1 MADST
6 GQPMLEV
13 GIGADIT
20 QLQASLIAA
29 ENELR
34 GFQSEI
40 KKTTD
45 TGRIAELSQSIETT
59 KQKIAGLNAEINK
72 SPKKFGDATNALGNL
87 SRVAQDAPYGFIGIA
102 NNLNPLLE
110 SFQRLSKT
118 EGGTKKALGAMAAG
132 LTGPAGIGIALSVVS
147 SLLVAFG
154 DDIGLF
160 IDKATGGSAA
170 LREYSN
176 AFSGAKSA
184 FTDAYVEVEKVNSA
198 FDQFHNGTISKKD
211 ALDQYN
217 STLGKVYGT
226 TKDIAE
232 AEKLFIDNKDN
243 YVQAALYRA
252 AGQLALKKAAEEAF
266 KQLEAQ
272 NAPQNANKA
281 SLFMGEGLGAFALS
295 KLTGGPAITF
305 TDVIGSQA
313 IAKKAKEQ
321 EGVFQSIFKQFQ
333 DLANEQDKLA
343 SHSKTFGQEIDK
355 SDPFKEYSA
364 NLKYELQ
371 NTLNDMEKY
380 RKAFEKLDLKPI
392 LTVYDPEQD
401 KKDEK
406 RKQYFNKKNKEL
418 LDETK
423 KSGHLG
429 DFLEKD
435 ARKKAENYAIED
447 KKLKELT
454 ESYENFANMLAGS
467 VTNGLMSIFDAM
479 AAGESP
485 LEAVG
490 QMFANIARNIAAAV
504 IQAAIFEAILSQF
517 PELKAIFAAS
527 GALQSAFGGKKLAA
541 GGITNGASIAMIGEA
556 GPEAVLPLSKLNT
569 FMQTSFNAGAMSGA
583 SGGSSGGQFVL
594 RGQDL
599 LVAINR
605 TQKTSA
611 LKGQNISLI

>member
-6 GQPMLEV
+6 GQPILEV
-13 GIGADIT
+13 NIGADIS

-45 TGRIAELSQSIETT
+45 TGRIAELSQSIEIT

-118 EGGTKKALGAMAAG
+118 EGGTKQALGAMAAG
-132 LTGPAGIGIALSVVS
+132 LTGPAGIGIALGVVS
-147 SLLVAFG
+147 SLIVAFG
-154 DDIGLF
+154 DDIGIF

-198 FDQFHNGTISKKD
+198 FDQFHNGTLSKKD

-266 KQLEAQ
+266 KQLQAQ
-272 NAPQNANKA
+272 NAPETANKA

-295 KLTGGPAITF
+295 KLTGGPAITA
-305 TDVIGSQA
+305 TDIIGSQA

-321 EGVFQSIFKQFQ
+321 EGVFQTIFKQFQ

-371 NTLNDMEKY
+371 KTLNDMEKY
-380 RKAFEKLDLKPI
+380 RKAFAKLDLNPI

-418 LDETK
+418 LDDSK

-435 ARKKAENYAIED
+435 ARKRAENYAIED
-447 KKLKELT
+447 KKIKDLT
-454 ESYENFANMLAGS
+454 DSYENFANMLAGS
-467 VTNGLMSIFDAM
+467 VTNGIMSIFDAM

-556 GPEAVLPLSKLNT
+556 GPEAVLPLSK
-569 FMQTSFNAGAMSGA
+569 
-583 SGGSSGGQFVL
+583 
-594 RGQDL
+594 
-599 LVAINR
+599 
-605 TQKTSA
+605 
-611 LKGQNISLI
+611 

>member
-1 MADST
+1 MAEST
-6 GQPMLEV
+6 GQPILEV
-13 GIGADIT
+13 NIGADIT

-59 KQKIAGLNAEINK
+59 KTKIAGLNAEINK

-147 SLLVAFG
+147 SLVVAFG
-154 DDIGLF
+154 DDIGIF

-170 LREYSN
+170 LREYAN
-176 AFSGAKSA
+176 AFTGAKSA

-198 FDQFHNGTISKKD
+198 FEQFNNGTMSKKD

-272 NAPQNANKA
+272 NAPENANKVD
-281 SLFMGEGLGAFALS
+281 LFMGESLGAFALS
-295 KLTGGPAITF
+295 KLTGGPAISAS
-305 TDVIGSQA
+305 DIIGSEA
-313 IAKKAKEQ
+313 IAKKAKKQ
-321 EGVFQSIFKQFQ
+321 EDVFKTIFKQFEE
-333 DLANEQDKLA
+333 LAREQDKLA
-343 SHSKTFGQEIDK
+343 THSRTFGQDITNID
-355 SDPFKEYSA
+355 PLKEYSA
-364 NLKYELQ
+364 ALKYELSKQLMDYEKYKKKFKEIDTSYISFQYKDEPVKESEFTKRTKKELADSSQ
-371 NTLNDMEKY
+371 NTLG
-380 RKAFEKLDLKPI
+380 RF
-392 LTVYDPEQD
+392 LT
-401 KKDEK
+401 
-406 RKQYFNKKNKEL
+406 
-418 LDETK
+418 
-423 KSGHLG
+423 
-429 DFLEKD
+429 KD
-435 ARKKAENYAIED
+435 AKERNDNYTLED
-447 KKLKELT
+447 KKIKELT
-454 ESYENFANMLAGS
+454 DSYENFANMLSGS
-467 VTNGLMSIFDAM
+467 VTNGIMSIFDAM
-479 AAGESP
+479 QQGESP
-485 LEAVG
+485 LEAVA
-490 QMFANIARNIAAAV
+490 QMFMNIAKSIAAAV
-504 IQAAIFEAILSQF
+504 IQAAIFEAILSAF

-527 GALQSAFGGKKLAA
+527 GALQSAFGGKKLAS

-569 FMQTSFNAGAMSGA
+569 FMQTSFNAGAMSG
-583 SGGSSGGQFVL
+583 GGNGGGNGGQFVL

-605 TQKTSA
+605 TQKSSA

>member
-6 GQPMLEV
+6 GQPILEV
-13 GIGADIT
+13 NIGADIS

-45 TGRIAELSQSIETT
+45 TGRIAELSRSIETT
-59 KQKIAGLNAEINK
+59 QQKIAGLNAEINK

-87 SRVAQDAPYGFIGIA
+87 SRVAQDAPYGFMGIA

-110 SFQRLSKT
+110 SFQRLAKT
-118 EGGTKKALGAMAAG
+118 EGGTKKALQAMAAG
-132 LTGPAGIGIALSVVS
+132 LTGPAGIGLALGVVS

-154 DDIGLF
+154 DDIGIF

-170 LREYSN
+170 LREYAN
-176 AFSGAKSA
+176 AFTGAKSA

-198 FDQFHNGTISKKD
+198 FEQFHNGTMSKKD

-272 NAPQNANKA
+272 NAPEKANKA

-305 TDVIGSQA
+305 TDIIGSEA

-321 EGVFQSIFKQFQ
+321 EGVFKTIFKQFEE
-333 DLANEQDKLA
+333 LAREQDKLA
-343 SHSKTFGQEIDK
+343 NHSKTFGQDITNIDAL
-355 SDPFKEYSA
+355 KEYSA
-364 NLKYELQ
+364 ALKYELSQ
-371 NTLNDMEKY
+371 QLMDYEKY
-380 RKAFEKLDLKPI
+380 KKKFKEIDTSYIPFQ
-392 LTVYDPEQD
+392 Y
-401 KKDEK
+401 KDEPVK
-406 RKQYFNKKNKEL
+406 ESEFTKKTRKEL
-418 LDETK
+418 ADPYKNSIGKVVKERVINYDIEEK
-423 KSGHLG
+423 K
-429 DFLEKD
+429 
-435 ARKKAENYAIED
+435 I
-447 KKLKELT
+447 KELT
-454 ESYENFANMLAGS
+454 DSYENFANMLSGS
-467 VTNGLMSIFDAM
+467 VTNGIMSIFDAM

-485 LEAVG
+485 LEAIG
-490 QMFANIARNIAAAV
+490 QMFATIARNIAAAV
-504 IQAAIFEAILSQF
+504 IQAALFEAILTAF
-517 PELKAIFAAS
+517 PELKAVFAAS
-527 GALQSAFGGKKLAA
+527 GSLMKAFSGGHAN
-541 GGITNGASIAMIGEA
+541 GGITNGPSIGMIGE
-556 GPEAVLPLSKLNT
+556 GGREAIIPLDKLNT
-569 FMQTSFNAGAMSGA
+569 FMQTSFSAGAMSGGG
-583 SGGSSGGQFVL
+583 SGGGNGGQFVL

-605 TQKTSA
+605 TQKSSA